1 MSISWRLSVKAIST
15 HTTREDIMNYEFPTI
30 QNISDVLPA
39 IEGRD
44 EFVVAVKEGY
54 TVINYNVMMAD
65 TFDCDIRRE
74 CRGIIF
80 DTETGEIIRRPFHK
94 FFNVN
99 EREETQDHVIDLSRP
114 HAILEKLD
122 GSMIAP
128 FIVNGQMIWGTKMG
142 ATDVAE
148 PVDDFATLNEEYG
161 IFARFTISRGYTPI
175 FEWCS
180 RKQRIVLDYKEDQL
194 ILTGIRDLTTGRYMS
209 YDLMVA
215 HAEAYRIPVVRT
227 WDIGLD
233 MDNKTMK
240 SFVSYVSG
248 LEDLEGFVVRFSD
261 GHMLK
266 LKCDWY
272 VQIHKAKEKILQ
284 DRNIVELILDDKLDD
299 VKAHLPQE
307 DRDLLEQFE
316 FEIVADIADRVYMID
331 NDLRC
336 LQDSSVDRKT
346 FALEHASNYDQFTR
360 AVIFKNFDG
369 KDTNKIW
376 DDVRN
381 TIRNNLTKTV
391 KYEAIRDAW
400 FPGVIYNEV

>member
-1 MSISWRLSVKAIST
+1 
-15 HTTREDIMNYEFPTI
+15 MNYEFPI
-30 QNISDVLPA
+30 INNISDVLPA

-65 TFDCDIRRE
+65 TFDCNIRRE

-80 DTETGEIIRRPFHK
+80 DTVTGDIIRRPFHK

-99 EREETQDHVIDLSRP
+99 EREETQDNVVDLSQS

-128 FIVNGQMIWGTKMG
+128 FVVNDQLIWGTKMG
-142 ATDVAE
+142 ATEVAE
-148 PVDDFATLNEEYG
+148 PVEDFVLLNENYSQ
-161 IFARFTISRGYTPI
+161 FARFIIRRGYTPI

-194 ILTGIRDLTTGRYMS
+194 ILTAIRDLTTGRYMS
-209 YDLMVA
+209 LDLVTNTA
-215 HAEAYRIPVVRT
+215 DLYFIPTVRAFEPQS
-227 WDIGLD
+227 D
-233 MDNKTMK
+233 MK
-240 SFVSYVSG
+240 SFIEYVRL
-248 LEDLEGFVVRFSD
+248 LEDREGFVVRFDD

-284 DRNIVELILDDKLDD
+284 DRNIVELILDGKLDD

-307 DRDLLEQFE
+307 DRDRLTR
-316 FEIVADIADRVYMID
+316 FEIQFNLAVSDTVFMLD
-331 NDLRC
+331 NDLNWLRE
-336 LQDSSVDRKT
+336 QNIDRKT
-346 FALEHASNYDQFTR
+346 FALEHAEKYDQYMR
-360 AVIFKNFDG
+360 ALIFKNFDELSHT
-369 KDTNKIW
+369 KYW
-376 DDVRN
+376 ADVHN
-381 TIRNNLTKTV
+381 TIRKNLTKTV
-391 KYEAIRDAW
+391 KYEEIRDAW
-400 FPGVIYNEV
+400 FKGVTYNA